1 MNISSL
7 LTIIVATGLMAV
19 IWRLAGS
26 MRHFRSPNGSPAHT
40 GPPLPDDSGPRLTS
54 RRLRHARWIIAA
66 LLLLAFGLHVYHALF
81 AAGPLRVDPAYAAM
95 RDRYDNRNR
104 RESESIL
111 RGWIFDRHRDVDR
124 TLARYR
130 YLNGGVIREYQLA
143 LAASHLTGYGT
154 FVRGDSALEKAIN
167 TPGLEGRE
175 STLAARLLGLL
186 REPGLPAVG
195 ADLVTTIDYDLQR
208 EAFEQLRNRPGAV
221 VVIDPRS
228 GQLLA
233 LASSPGFDP
242 LYAEVIDT
250 WKGLMSD
257 EREKPL
263 LNRAIGEYYL
273 PGSTFKTITA
283 AAAIESRLD
292 GRVYSCR
299 HEGWTPPGAGRAI
312 RDDREE
318 SHGQVDLTEAFVYSC
333 NQYFA
338 QLGVDLD
345 RLRMGSEA
353 ERFGLRLFTDARQS
367 LRAGRQEYLWNTG
380 NRAIASLLAP
390 FGSTFVSG
398 QGLTRYDLALES
410 IGQGFV
416 QVTPLQMAL
425 VVAAVANREGMVM
438 RPTIELDRQPV
449 ALSQA
454 MSPAGAAR
462 LRQLMAQVV
471 QRGTASANLSPILGG
486 LVTAGGK
493 TGTAQRL
500 VTVYDPRT
508 GRPLTSRD
516 AQGREIIRK
525 RLRIDSW
532 FIGFAPVG
540 DPQIALAV
548 VVEDGGYGAATS
560 GPIAGNLVRR
570 ALQTGLIRRG
580 AAGSEP

>member
-7 LTIIVATGLMAV
+7 LSILVVSGLMAIV
-19 IWRLAGS
+19 WKLSGSWRSFRSVDELVSLAG
-26 MRHFRSPNGSPAHT
+26 AL
-40 GPPLPDDSGPRLTS
+40 LPDDFGPRLTS
-54 RRLRHARWIIAA
+54 RRLRYTRWVIALFLAVALGFHA
-66 LLLLAFGLHVYHALF
+66 YYALF
-81 AAGPLRVDPAYAAM
+81 ATGPLRVDPSYAAM

-111 RGWIFDRHRDVDR
+111 RGWIFDRHHDVNR

-130 YLNGGVIREYQLA
+130 YLDGRVTREYQLA

-154 FVRGDSALEKAIN
+154 FVRGDSALEKALN
-167 TPGLEGRE
+167 RPVGKYRE
-175 STLAARLLGLL
+175 DTLLSRLLGLA
-186 REPGLPAVG
+186 REPELPAVG
-195 ADLVTTIDYDLQR
+195 TDLVTTIDYDLQR
-208 EAFEQLRNRPGAV
+208 EAFAQLRDRRAAV
-221 VVIDPRS
+221 VVIDPRN

-242 LYAEVIDT
+242 LYAEVIST
-250 WKGLMSD
+250 WRDLMSD
-257 EREKPL
+257 EQEKPL

-273 PGSTFKTITA
+273 PGSTFKAITA
-283 AAAIESRLD
+283 AAAMESRLD
-292 GRVYSCR
+292 NKVYTCR
-299 HEGWTPPGAGRAI
+299 HEGWTPPGGGRPI

-318 SHGQVDLTEAFVYSC
+318 AHGQVDLTEAFVHSC

-338 QLGVDLD
+338 QLGVELD
-345 RLRMGSEA
+345 RLRMGGAA
-353 ERFGLRLFTDARQS
+353 ERFGLLLFPNAARS
-367 LRAGRQEYLWNTG
+367 LRAGRQDRLWNTG

-398 QGLTRYDLALES
+398 QELTKYDLGLES

-425 VVAAVANREGMVM
+425 VAAAAANRDGMIL

-449 ALSQA
+449 PLSQA
-454 MSPAGAAR
+454 MSPATAAR

-471 QRGTASANLSPILGG
+471 RRGTASAPFAPILEG

-508 GRPLTSRD
+508 GRPLTTRD
-516 AQGREIIRK
+516 ERGREIIRK

-532 FIGFAPVG
+532 FIGFAPVN
-540 DPQIALAV
+540 DPQMAFAV

-560 GPIAGNLVRR
+560 APIAGNLIRR
-570 ALQTGLIRRG
+570 AQQTGLIR
-580 AAGSEP
+580 

>member
-1 MNISSL
+1 MNISTLLSIIVAVGL
-7 LTIIVATGLMAV
+7 LTIVWKLTGSLRRFRSV
-19 IWRLAGS
+19 DEPLSLAGA
-26 MRHFRSPNGSPAHT
+26 M
-40 GPPLPDDSGPRLTS
+40 LPDDFGPRLTS
-54 RRLRHARWIIAA
+54 RRLRYARWIIGLFLAVA
-66 LLLLAFGLHVYHALF
+66 LGFHVYYALF
-81 AAGPLRVDPAYAAM
+81 AAGPLRVDPSFAAM

-111 RGWIFDRHRDVDR
+111 RGWIFDRHHDVNR
-124 TLARYR
+124 TLARYK
-130 YLNGGVIREYQLA
+130 YLNGGVVREYQLA

-154 FVRGDSALEKAIN
+154 FVRGDSALEKALNRPVDKYREN
-167 TPGLEGRE
+167 TL
-175 STLAARLLGLL
+175 TNRLLGLV
-186 REPGLPAVG
+186 REPELPEVG
-195 ADLVTTIDYDLQR
+195 TDLVTTIDYDLQR
-208 EAFEQLRNRPGAV
+208 EAFAQLRNRRAAV
-221 VVIDPRS
+221 VVIDPRN

-250 WKGLMSD
+250 WRGLMTD
-257 EREKPL
+257 EQEKPL

-292 GRVYSCR
+292 NKVYTCR
-299 HEGWTPPGAGRAI
+299 HEGWTPPGAGRPI

-318 SHGQVDLTEAFVYSC
+318 AHGQVDLTEAFVHSC

-338 QLGVDLD
+338 HLGVELD
-345 RLRMGSEA
+345 QVRMGAAA
-353 ERFGLRLFTDARQS
+353 ERFGLLLFPNAARS
-367 LRAGRQEYLWNTG
+367 LRAGRQDRLWNTG

-398 QGLTRYDLALES
+398 RELTRFDLGLES

-425 VVAAVANREGMVM
+425 VAAAVANRDGMVL

-449 ALSQA
+449 PLSQA
-454 MSPAGAAR
+454 MSPATAGR

-471 QRGTASANLSPILGG
+471 RRGTASAPFASILGG

-508 GRPLTSRD
+508 GKPLTSRD
-516 AQGREIIRK
+516 ERGREVIRK

-532 FIGFAPVG
+532 FIGFAPVD
-540 DPQIALAV
+540 DPQMAFAV
-548 VVEDGGYGAATS
+548 VVEDGGYGAVTS
-560 GPIAGNLVRR
+560 APIAGNLIRR
-570 ALQTGLIRRG
+570 ALQTGLIR
-580 AAGSEP
+580 